1 MKFHVSALE
10 SELFFLSDLET
21 ELPKMHVVA
30 RNDVAELTSTEL
42 RMSLW

>member
-10 SELFFLSDLET
+10 SEFFLSDLET